1 MLSQASRRRF
11 SKTVS
16 LKSIHLSN
24 FYLSRP
30 DHNIFV
36 QYKNFVNG
44 QWVESKG
51 PLTFDVI
58 NPVSKGNHNVYD
70 HRPPRK

>member
-11 SKTVS
+11 AKTVS
-16 LKSIHLSN
+16 EFISPTL
-24 FYLSRP
+24 YLLRLAN
-30 DHNIFV
+30 HNIFL
-36 QYKNFVNG
+36 QYKNLVNG

-58 NPVSKGNHNVYD
+58 NPVS
-70 HRPPRK
+70 